1 MVGITFTNKMLAF
14 LYLINFLLQLG
25 LYSEFMACSLYCIFG
40 TCKELTIG
48 PTAIMALMIH
58 KFVAD
63 SQDFA
68 VIIAFLSGIVILIL
82 GSLNLGIVNV
92 IQSRLVKIVQC
103 FCLNLQD
110 FWYNSSLYR

>member
-1 MVGITFTNKMLAF
+1 MTIF
-14 LYLINFLLQLG
+14 NFLIHSVCLLLGIAYAVVAGLDPQYGKCYLHKNDYSNRFLSFTSYLTG

-58 KFVAD
+58 KFVVD

-68 VIIAFLSGIVILIL
+68 VIIAFLSGIVILVL
-82 GSLNLGIVNV
+82 GFLNLG
-92 IQSRLVKIVQC
+92 S
-103 FCLNLQD
+103 
-110 FWYNSSLYR
+110 